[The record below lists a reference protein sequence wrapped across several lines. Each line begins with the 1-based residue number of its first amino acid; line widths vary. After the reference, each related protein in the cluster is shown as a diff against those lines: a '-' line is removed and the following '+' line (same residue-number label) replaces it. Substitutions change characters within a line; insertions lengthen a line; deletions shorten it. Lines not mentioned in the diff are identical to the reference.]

1 MAAYVYV
8 KYGIVLNIV
17 NSDTV
22 PPSINDDGSEVF
34 PWDNVT
40 LVGSPWN
47 MGAVS
52 STIRTA
58 SQNQLNDRDKLGLLH
73 RAVASVLV
81 DEINA
86 LRDWITSFKAA
97 VAAATSLANLQ
108 TRVAALAD
116 LPDRTLAQ
124 ARTAITN
131 KITGGT
137 VDN

>member
-1 MAAYVYV
+1 MAGYVYA

-17 NSDTV
+17 NSDVT
-22 PPSINDDGSEVF
+22 PPTYNDDGSETF

-40 LVGSPWN
+40 LVGGAWN
-47 MGAVS
+47 MGNVS
-52 STIRTA
+52 QAIRTNA
-58 SQNQLNDRDKLGLLH
+58 GNQLNDRDKLGLLH

-97 VAAATSLANLQ
+97 TAAATTLADFK

-116 LPDRTLAQ
+116 LPDRTLTQ
-124 ARTAITN
+124 ARTAISG
-131 KITGGT
+131 KINGGT